1 MKRVVRSRL
10 PSVSWKMIDHAS
22 DFGVGDERLRAM
34 VHAIVEHVRPSRVI
48 LFGSRARGDAHGD
61 SDYDLAVEL
70 EFDQADYWPTHGRVS
85 ESLRGA
91 RNGVSVDVLIR
102 NPGEIEAKCDDPGY
116 MDWVIAREGIV
127 LHPPGADNGA
137 LRPRS
142 VRSQVRERGPYESIK
157 DWLERIHEDLWVVEQ
172 ALNAGESAA
181 WGAAGFHAQQVAEKY
196 LKILL
201 VQRGIHPP
209 KVHEIDALVAY
220 VRAADYDF
228 PSFADECALLNLY
241 AVAIRYPEKAPLPNE
256 TAGRAVIAAAL
267 RIVDAAKA
275 LFRT

>member
-1 MKRVVRSRL
+1 
-10 PSVSWKMIDHAS
+10 
-22 DFGVGDERLRAM
+22 
-34 VHAIVEHVRPSRVI
+34 
-48 LFGSRARGDAHGD
+48 
-61 SDYDLAVEL
+61 
-70 EFDQADYWPTHGRVS
+70 
-85 ESLRGA
+85 
-91 RNGVSVDVLIR
+91 
-102 NPGEIEAKCDDPGY
+102 
-116 MDWVIAREGIV
+116 
-127 LHPPGADNGA
+127 
-137 LRPRS
+137 
-142 VRSQVRERGPYESIK
+142 VRERGPYESIK

-209 KVHEIDALVAY
+209 KVHEIDALVAH
-220 VRAADYDF
+220 VRAAGYDF